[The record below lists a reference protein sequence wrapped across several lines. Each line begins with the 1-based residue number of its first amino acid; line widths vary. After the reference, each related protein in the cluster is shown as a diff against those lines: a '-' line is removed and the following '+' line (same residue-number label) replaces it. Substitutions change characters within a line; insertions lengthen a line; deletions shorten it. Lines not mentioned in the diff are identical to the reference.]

1 MNRSTK
7 WNAAWIVL
15 ILAVLALVATFAF
28 AGCGSGNATTTTAA
42 STQTTVTP
50 TTTAPPSTGS
60 SDTTAATTATT
71 VAAGPATGT
80 PYKVAVLSNIS
91 GDLAFLG
98 KFITESAQME
108 VDNLNANG
116 GVDGHPIQLV
126 IEDDGND
133 PTKAAAAFTKLA
145 DDPSVLAIT
154 GTCMT
159 PLLPGLQALA
169 EQKQIPYIAACP
181 ELPELRAQNPKWTFA
196 IGADE
201 FVNAAAMFDIVKAKG
216 YKSIICISE
225 NDALSIAIDNEFIK
239 DATAAGLKA
248 VLLADTVDLGA
259 VDVTPQVNK
268 LKALVDK
275 QGADCI
281 VSTVWP
287 NYTGTF
293 RKTMTAAGLD
303 LPMVSYSVTA
313 DPSTLGMG
321 GPELNGLMVPGPK
334 VQAVSWLPDS
344 DPQKKAVTDFV
355 ARYEAKFK
363 TLPGQVAVSAGD
375 LVVWLADA
383 LKTSGADRTKL
394 RDALASVRNLVGP
407 FSIRTLGAPGDNSGA
422 QPGVFTPMV
431 IDNMK
436 FVELKLK

>member
-1 MNRSTK
+1 MKRSTSSSVV
-7 WNAAWIVL
+7 WIIL
-15 ILAVLALVATFAF
+15 LLAVLALVATFAF
-28 AGCGSGNATTTTAA
+28 TGCGTSKETTTTAA
-42 STQTTVTP
+42 STQTTVAP
-50 TTTAPPSTGS
+50 STTAPPVTGS

-80 PYKVAVLSNIS
+80 PYKIAVLTNTS
-91 GDLAFLG
+91 GDFGFLG
-98 KFITESAQME
+98 KFISDTTQME
-108 VDNLNANG
+108 VDFLNANG

-126 IEDDGND
+126 IQDDGMD
-133 PTKAAAAFTKLA
+133 PVKAAAAFTKLA

-154 GTCMT
+154 GTIVSS
-159 PLLPGLQALA
+159 LLPGLQALA
-169 EQKQIPYIAACP
+169 EQKQVPYIAACP
-181 ELPELRAQNPKWTFA
+181 ELPDLRAQNPKYTFA

-201 FVNAAAMFDIVKAKG
+201 FVNAAAMLDIVKAKG
-216 YKSIICISE
+216 YRNIICISE
-225 NDALSIAIDNEFIK
+225 NDVLSIAIDNEFIK
-239 DATAAGLKA
+239 EATAAGLKA
-248 VLLADTVDLGA
+248 VLLADTVDVGA
-259 VDVTPQVNK
+259 VDVTPQANK

-281 VSTVWP
+281 VSTVFP
-287 NYTGTF
+287 NFTGTF

-355 ARYEAKFK
+355 ARYQAKFK
-363 TLPGQVAVSAGD
+363 TLPGQVSVSAGD

-394 RDALASVRNLVGP
+394 RDALASVKDLVGP
-407 FSIRTLGAPGDNSGA
+407 FSIRTMGAPGDNSGA
-422 QPGVFTPMV
+422 QPGLFTPMV
-431 IDNMK
+431 IDNMQ